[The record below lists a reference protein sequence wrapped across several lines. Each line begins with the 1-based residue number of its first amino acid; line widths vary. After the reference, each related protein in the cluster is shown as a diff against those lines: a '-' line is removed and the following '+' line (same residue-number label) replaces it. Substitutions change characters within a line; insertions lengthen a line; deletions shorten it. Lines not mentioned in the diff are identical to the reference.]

1 MQRCFLFLLSIV
13 PLCVNATPH
22 IKSVP
27 LLAHTT
33 LALNIDQGGG
43 GTRFSF
49 PFVLDEADDNVPFTL
64 VMTNKAFVDSYSANK
79 LPGRNSFV
87 VTIAPQ
93 GSAGATGQQRATL
106 FITVGGY
113 EITVELHATSDVSS
127 VYSDI
132 VFELSD
138 DARQSLIQQAVRLKT
153 DALEKQYQER
163 HRALAIEAD
172 NLALSKLGT
181 IALSDPKTFRIKEES
196 KTTLPVGEVL
206 LYVDKAISYGT
217 YTIIKFEV
225 DNRSYSAP
233 ISVQGAKLFA
243 INRNKDATS
252 TTPIDGGVSLPPIIP
267 PRSDGI
273 GAITVMTASMPK
285 EIRSLQLQLA
295 TDQGNLKLEW

>member
-1 MQRCFLFLLSIV
+1 MKRCILFLLLLIPV
-13 PLCVNATPH
+13 WVNASPR
-22 IKSVP
+22 IKNVS

-33 LALNIDQGGG
+33 LTLNIDQGGG

-79 LPGRNSFV
+79 LTGRNSFV

-93 GSAGATGQQRATL
+93 GSGGASSQQRATL

-113 EITVELHATSDVSS
+113 EITVELHSTSDVSS

-138 DARQSLIQQAVRLKT
+138 EARQSLIQQAIRVKT

-163 HRALAIEAD
+163 HRALSVEAD

-181 IALSDPKTFRIKEES
+181 IALSDPKTVRIKEEA
-196 KTTLPVGEVL
+196 KIILPVGEVL
-206 LYVDKAISYGT
+206 LYVDKAISYGA
-217 YTIIKFEV
+217 YTIITFEV

-233 ISVQGAKLFA
+233 MMVQGAKVFA

-252 TTPIDGGVSLPPIIP
+252 TTPIDGGVSLPPLIP
-267 PRSDGI
+267 PRGDGI
-273 GAITVMTASMPK
+273 GAITVMTSSMPK
-285 EIRSLQLQLA
+285 EIRTLQLQLA